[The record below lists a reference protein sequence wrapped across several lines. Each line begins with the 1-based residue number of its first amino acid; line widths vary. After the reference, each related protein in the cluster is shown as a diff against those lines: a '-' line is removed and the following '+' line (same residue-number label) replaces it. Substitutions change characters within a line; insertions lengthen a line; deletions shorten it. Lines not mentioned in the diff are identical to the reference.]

1 MSEIGVLKGNDMMRT
16 VNVEGY
22 RAKES
27 EDLNPNIDYVSPR
40 FFSTMQIPLVAGR
53 EFTSSDT
60 GGAQKVAII
69 SEKMAQY
76 FFRGENPIGRR
87 FAFGD
92 AKDKPDIEIVGIV
105 RDARS
110 TGLRG
115 EVPRFV
121 YLPYQQDPNVDE
133 ITFFARTAQDPA
145 RMGTAFRKV
154 VHDLDP
160 NLPVFAMK
168 TMESQVDEALF
179 TDRIVAVLACFFGLL
194 ATLLAALGLYGVM
207 AYTVARR
214 TREIGVRMALGAGQS
229 GVLWM
234 ILREVAVLAAIGVGI
249 ALPVAYALSRLIQSQ
264 LYGIVA
270 NDPLVMSAATLSLAI
285 VALLAGYVPAL
296 RATHIDPMVAL
307 RYE

>member
-1 MSEIGVLKGNDMMRT
+1 
-16 VNVEGY
+16 
-22 RAKES
+22 
-27 EDLNPNIDYVSPR
+27 
-40 FFSTMQIPLVAGR
+40 
-53 EFTSSDT
+53 
-60 GGAQKVAII
+60 
-69 SEKMAQY
+69 
-76 FFRGENPIGRR
+76 
-87 FAFGD
+87 
-92 AKDKPDIEIVGIV
+92 
-105 RDARS
+105 
-110 TGLRG
+110 
-115 EVPRFV
+115 
-121 YLPYQQDPNVDE
+121 
-133 ITFFARTAQDPA
+133 
-145 RMGTAFRKV
+145 MGTAFRKV